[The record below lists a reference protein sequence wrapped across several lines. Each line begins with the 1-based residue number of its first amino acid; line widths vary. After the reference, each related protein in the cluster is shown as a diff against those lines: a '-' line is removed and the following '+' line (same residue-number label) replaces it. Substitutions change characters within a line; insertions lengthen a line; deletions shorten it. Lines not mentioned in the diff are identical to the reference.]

1 MASAADKAEQRVHEQ
16 RRLIEQKLT
25 RLEARVKD
33 DLSTAQ
39 TATRDRTNDVTQS
52 IPGRH
57 RIERQ
62 VEQRPL
68 TSIAAGLAAG
78 IGLGMLSES
87 ISVRGNGDSSD
98 GRGAYDRRRY
108 EPRPEGG
115 GSGGDR
121 SSMMSWIAGPA
132 AVAILGPV
140 QDQIQEFVSSALS
153 GLTGGSDAQRREA
166 HPEGQLGG
174 SPSMSR
180 ESQEMAAARP
190 EQVS

>member
-39 TATRDRTNDVTQS
+39 TATRERTNDVTQS

-87 ISVRGNGDSSD
+87 ISVRGNGGSSD
-98 GRGAYDRRRY
+98 GRGAYDRRY
-108 EPRPEGG
+108 EPRPEA
-115 GSGGDR
+115 DR
-121 SSMMSWIAGPA
+121 SGSDRSGMMGWIAGPA
-132 AVAILGPV
+132 AVAILGPI

-153 GLTGGSDAQRREA
+153 GITGRGDSQRREG
-166 HPEGQLGG
+166 HSEGQLAG
-174 SPSMSR
+174 SPSTPR